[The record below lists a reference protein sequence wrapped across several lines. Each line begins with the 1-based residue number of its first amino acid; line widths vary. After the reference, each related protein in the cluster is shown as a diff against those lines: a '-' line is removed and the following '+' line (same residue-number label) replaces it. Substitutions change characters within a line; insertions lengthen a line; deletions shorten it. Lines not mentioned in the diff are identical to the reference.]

1 MEQNT
6 GQIAANLPL
15 MPAFFRTLQKQLPPF
30 PKIHSY
36 LTGSLRSSHEGSLTR
51 DSGFCRV
58 HEEGDTPLGTFPVRK
73 TIDVDV
79 NEETR
84 ANNDTTWPPEKRF
97 DNHSAS
103 ATAWV

>member
-15 MPAFFRTLQKQLPPF
+15 MPVFFRTLQKQLPLL
-30 PKIHSY
+30 PKLRSY
-36 LTGSLRSSHEGSLTR
+36 FTGSLRSSHEGSLTR
-51 DSGFCRV
+51 NSGFCRV

-73 TIDVDV
+73 TVDVDV
-79 NEETR
+79 NEENHT
-84 ANNDTTWPPEKRF
+84 NNGTTWPPDKRF